1 MFDPRCESLMNLSAR
16 PPPRSIRISMNGEAA
31 GEEARVNGHT
41 ATNVLAGSLLRVM
54 ALSFNLRP
62 SLREQMRSNGS
73 WIDFSVGFRTEAD
86 TVEQSI
92 AFKDGRARVKGSIP
106 EGTDVTMV
114 YRDDSVMMEM
124 LSLPPNEVLNL
135 LLKSKFRLEGNLSYM
150 NLFNYYLSLLL
161 AKKQHRMIERS
172 KLAEAEL
179 RVKEAPARDPGLAAE
194 MSRRRKERLESGPV
208 DPGVKHLPD
217 QYLAAYSIEDFPR
230 LERFLEI
237 HHGVLPEICCER
249 SSLLTDWFIDNGFET
264 APGGKPWLPV
274 LRQGNAYKYLMENR
288 EPIIREGD
296 LIAGTTTTKEIGVV
310 VYPDTHGTM
319 IWGELGS
326 VSDRPLSPYAI
337 SGDTR
342 NTFHHK
348 VFPFWS
354 SRNMREWVRDNYD
367 QPLSQKMDERFAV
380 YFMWKTAALSH
391 TILDFPK
398 LLRMGTGGLI
408 REIEDTIEK
417 DRAATSEQQETRKAM
432 ILCLEGLSAYAAN
445 LARQAAKDAATERD
459 PARKAELERLAEI
472 CAKVPLS
479 PADTLDEA
487 LNAIWIGWVGLHMES
502 TNAGLSIGRMD
513 QWLQPFFE
521 ADMELL
527 ATEEEKTAYIEKAIE
542 LVGCFYMRC
551 TDHLPLIP
559 DIGNYLF
566 GGSSSDQAITLGG
579 VTPEG
584 EDAVNDMTYVF
595 LKVTEILGIRDPN
608 INARFNPDKNSDAY
622 LKRLCEVNL
631 ITAATPSMHN
641 DLAVMQSLEEFGYP
655 VEDLRDWS
663 ATGCVEPTLSG
674 KHMGHT
680 NCMMMNMVAA
690 LEMAMNNGRHPLM
703 EWDVGPKTGTIESGA
718 FPEFEDF
725 FKAFTTQFA
734 FLIDNSVEYN
744 NMLGEAHSVLRPTP
758 LLSSLQDDCIARG
771 IDSTKGGAKHNSSG
785 AACIGLAD
793 ITDSLMVIKKLVYDE
808 KKVSFAGLKRAV
820 DTDFAD
826 DAALHAM
833 ARHKVPL
840 FGSGSAEAVEMANRV
855 AAFAHDTYGAHRNF
869 RGGPYTAGFWSMSN
883 HVAFGTLTGALPS
896 GRLAGKAFTPGLTP
910 EPNASPNLL
919 DNIRDVASLDARNMN
934 NNIAFNVKVV
944 PAASETHAE
953 AINHMFS
960 YVKTYFELGGMQM
973 QMNVVTTDMLR
984 DAMARPENYRN
995 LLVRISGYN
1004 AYFTTLNR
1012 DMQLELIERAEYGM

>member
-1 MFDPRCESLMNLSAR
+1 M
-16 PPPRSIRISMNGEAA
+16 
-31 GEEARVNGHT
+31 NGHT
-41 ATNVLAGSLLRVM
+41 STNLLANALLRMMAGS
-54 ALSFNLRP
+54 FNHRP
-62 SLREQMRSNGS
+62 SLKEEMRTNGS
-73 WIDFSVGFRTEAD
+73 WFDLSVGFRTEAN

-92 AFKDGRARVKGSIP
+92 TFRDGKARVASSVP
-106 EGTDVTMV
+106 ADADVTMV
-114 YRDDSVMMEM
+114 YRDDSVIKRM
-124 LSLPPNEVLNL
+124 LSLPPSEMLNL
-135 LLKSKFRLEGNLSYM
+135 LLKSEFRLEGNLSYM
-150 NLFNYYLSLLL
+150 NLFNYYLSLVLSKTQKKL
-161 AKKQHRMIERS
+161 TEKAKAADAKERAS
-172 KLAEAEL
+172 MGGPSD
-179 RVKEAPARDPGLAAE
+179 PALSRE
-194 MSRRRKERLESGPV
+194 MSERHKVRMKGERV
-208 DPGVKHLPD
+208 DSGVKHLDDP
-217 QYLAAYSIEDFPR
+217 YLAEYSLDDFPR
-230 LERFLEI
+230 LERFLDV
-237 HHGVLPEICCER
+237 HFTRTPEVCHER
-249 SSLLTDWFIDNGFET
+249 SSLLTDWFLENGFET
-264 APGGKPWLPV
+264 DVQGEEWVPA
-274 LRQGNAYKYLMENR
+274 LRQAQAYKYLMENR
-288 EPIIREGD
+288 EPIIREDD

-326 VSDRPLSPYAI
+326 LPGRPLNPYEI
-337 SGDTR
+337 SEETR
-342 NTFHHK
+342 EAFHHK
-348 VFPFWS
+348 VFPYWS
-354 SRNMREWVRDNYD
+354 KRNMREWVRDKYS

-380 YFMWKTAALSH
+380 YFMWKTASLSH

-398 LLRMGTGGLI
+398 LLRLGTGGII
-408 REIEDTIEK
+408 REIEQELAADASASQEKKDTLE
-417 DRAATSEQQETRKAM
+417 AM
-432 ILCLEGLSAYAAN
+432 VLCLEGLTAYARN
-445 LARQAAKDAATERD
+445 LSAQAEKDAAAETD
-459 PARKAELERLAEI
+459 PVRKAELERLAET
-472 CAKVPLS
+472 CRRVPEH
-479 PADTLDEA
+479 PAETLDEA

-521 ADMELL
+521 ADMAKLG
-527 ATEEEKTAYIEKAIE
+527 TPEEKKEYIKKAVE

-551 TDHLPLIP
+551 TDHLPLVP

-608 INARFNPDKNSDAY
+608 VNARFNPEKNSDAY

-631 ITAATPSMHN
+631 ITAATPSLHN
-641 DLAVMQSLEEFGYP
+641 DLAVMKSLEEFGYAP
-655 VEDLRDWS
+655 EDLRDWA

-690 LEMAMNNGRHPLM
+690 FEMAMNNGRHPLM
-703 EWDVGPKTGTIESGA
+703 EWDVGPKTGSIEAGD
-718 FPEFEDF
+718 FETFEDF
-725 FKAFTTQFA
+725 FAAFTTQFK

-744 NMLGEAHSVLRPTP
+744 NMLGEAHSLLRPTP
-758 LLSSLQDDCIARG
+758 LLSSLQDDCISEGKDA
-771 IDSTKGGAKHNSSG
+771 TVGGARYNSSG

-793 ITDSLMVIKKLVYDE
+793 ITDSLMVIKTLVYDD
-808 KKVSFAGLKRAV
+808 KKVKFTDLKRAV
-820 DTDFAD
+820 DTNFAS

-833 ARHKVPL
+833 VTKRVPL
-840 FGSGSAEAVEMANRV
+840 FGSGSAEAVAMADRV
-855 AAFAHDTYGAHRNF
+855 AKFAHDTYGAHRNF

-944 PAASETHAE
+944 PGASDSHERIVE
-953 AINHMFS
+953 NMFS
-960 YVKTYFELGGMQM
+960 YVKTYFDLGGMQM

-984 DAMARPENYRN
+984 DAMAHPEDYRN

-1004 AYFTTLNR
+1004 AYFVTLNR
-1012 DMQLELIERAEYGM
+1012 DMQIELIERAEYGI